1 MRVRHALMRNS
12 DCARMASF
20 IFATNDQ
27 KKNQK
32 NCKNSEGN
40 KQKGKEG
47 KLRKKRKGKTNPTV
61 VHNISLMHVR
71 PLRAC
76 EQSEMNERMNEWH
89 A

>member
-1 MRVRHALMRNS
+1 MTRKKTKKIAKT
-12 DCARMASF
+12 ARK
-20 IFATNDQ
+20 TN
-27 KKNQK
+27 
-32 NCKNSEGN
+32 
-40 KQKGKEG
+40 QKGKEG

>member
-27 KKNQK
+27 KKNRK
-32 NCKNSEGN
+32 NGKNSEGN

-47 KLRKKRKGKTNPTV
+47 KLRKKAQRKNKPDSCT
-61 VHNISLMHVR
+61 
-71 PLRAC
+71 
-76 EQSEMNERMNEWH
+76 
-89 A
+89 

>member
-1 MRVRHALMRNS
+1 MAKT
-12 DCARMASF
+12 ARE
-20 IFATNDQ
+20 TN
-27 KKNQK
+27 KKARK
-32 NCKNSEGN
+32 ENCE
-40 KQKGKEG
+40 
-47 KLRKKRKGKTNPTV
+47 KKRKGKTNPTV

>member
-1 MRVRHALMRNS
+1 LRSNGFIYFRHQRPANK
-12 DCARMASF
+12 
-20 IFATNDQ
+20 I
-27 KKNQK
+27 KKTRKIQQ
-32 NCKNSEGN
+32 EN
-40 KQKGKEG
+40 KQTRQRR

-76 EQSEMNERMNEWH
+76 EQSEMNERMNERMNEWH